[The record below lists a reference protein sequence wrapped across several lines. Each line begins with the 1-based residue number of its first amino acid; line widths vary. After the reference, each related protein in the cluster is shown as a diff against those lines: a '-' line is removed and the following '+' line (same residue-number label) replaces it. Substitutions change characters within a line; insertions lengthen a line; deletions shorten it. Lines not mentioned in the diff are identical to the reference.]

1 MSTPNQERSEF
12 ESEAWEIYKQFE
24 ALMFDAS
31 EFATSREK
39 QTADKIKA
47 HMLDL
52 VHMIVSTNES
62 EKIA

>member
-12 ESEAWEIYKQFE
+12 ESETWEIYKQFE
-24 ALMFDAS
+24 SLMFEAS

-39 QTADKIKA
+39 QAADKIKD